1 MSTQAGADQPP
12 TDPAPTSGEIGEH
25 NQNDLDPTA
34 AALAHRL
41 VETTRMAARLE
52 IRIEWLEHQLRQLR
66 EARGALDSGIEE
78 VEASLREIRS
88 EGNRL
93 RSLARP
99 ISVDNTDARES
110 EDQASVF
117 PAPSSPESEFL
128 RERQADAPEQ
138 QGRGARARRATARW
152 LPNDEKS

>member
-12 TDPAPTSGEIGEH
+12 TNPAPTSGEIGEH
-25 NQNDLDPTA
+25 DQNDLDPTA
-34 AALAHRL
+34 VALAHRL

-66 EARGALDSGIEE
+66 ESRGALDSGIEE

-99 ISVDNTDARES
+99 ISVANTDARES
-110 EDQASVF
+110 EEQASVF

-128 RERQADAPEQ
+128 RQRQADQPQAK
-138 QGRGARARRATARW
+138 RRSRRSRRS
-152 LPNDEKS
+152 NQEGGSG

>member
-12 TDPAPTSGEIGEH
+12 TNPAPASGEIGEH
-25 NQNDLDPTA
+25 DQNDLDPTA

-99 ISVDNTDARES
+99 ISVHVGDTREP
-110 EDQASVF
+110 DQASVF

-128 RERQADAPEQ
+128 RQRQADQPQAERRGTRSRRSRP
-138 QGRGARARRATARW
+138 QGDSG
-152 LPNDEKS
+152 

>member
-12 TDPAPTSGEIGEH
+12 TNPAPTSGEIGEH
-25 NQNDLDPTA
+25 DQNDLDPTA

-41 VETTRMAARLE
+41 VETTRLAARLE
-52 IRIEWLEHQLRQLR
+52 IRIDWLEHQLRQLR
-66 EARGALDSGIEE
+66 EARSALDSGIEE

-99 ISVDNTDARES
+99 ISVDEADARES
-110 EDQASVF
+110 EDQTSVF

-128 RERQADAPEQ
+128 RQRQADQPQAKRRSRRSRRSTEVAPD
-138 QGRGARARRATARW
+138 A
-152 LPNDEKS
+152 